1 MKYEPAPIL
10 LPPTVQIAGEE
21 AIGRYL
27 QLVGKGFEAFD
38 KLAAEKPHIKRI
50 DQGGGRF
57 RTKVAEAPPAPPP
70 KALRPRKPG
79 IINIRRA
86 R

>member
-1 MKYEPAPIL
+1 MSAPVNTLL

-38 KLAAEKPHIKRI
+38 RLAAEKPHIRRI
-50 DQGGGRF
+50 DQGGGKF
-57 RTKVAEAPPAPPP
+57 QA
-70 KALRPRKPG
+70 G
-79 IINIRRA
+79 RRA